1 MGLYIIYHEFQLILI
16 DFQKAAAFINEFL
29 LKLNEDAEGSELR
42 DTLNL
47 ALLHMQKYYRKLQT
61 RSHEKNAEKTLS
73 LTARGFSPMTP
84 FVDAPDKFQW
94 KWVNLDNLKN
104 LQGIMTDESMNI
116 TTLPHI
122 MHAVKQ
128 KDSDLLMELVQGGRI
143 FCMIRLIVAI
153 FLNQNFNF
161 SRHKVQGLII
171 SRINFIIKFCFLKT
185 FKKRDVI
192 MSKKQIFLI
201 NRYFN

>member
-1 MGLYIIYHEFQLILI
+1 LKHYIYFSS

-73 LTARGFSPMTP
+73 LSARGFSPMTP

-116 TTLPHI
+116 TSLPPI
-122 MHAVKQ
+122 MQAVKQ
-128 KDSDLLMELVQGGRI
+128 KDSDLLMELVQDGMYEYYLVYICIEIGRLMYAEVEDI
-143 FCMIRLIVAI
+143 FDSVTMET
-153 FLNQNFNF
+153 
-161 SRHKVQGLII
+161 
-171 SRINFIIKFCFLKT
+171 FIIKF
-185 FKKRDVI
+185 
-192 MSKKQIFLI
+192 
-201 NRYFN
+201 

>member
-1 MGLYIIYHEFQLILI
+1 MIIFYLLWISITFNFI

-73 LTARGFSPMTP
+73 LSARGFSPMTP

-104 LQGIMTDESMNI
+104 LQGVMTDESMNI

-128 KDSDLLMELVQGGRI
+128 KDSDLLMELVQGGMI
-143 FCMIRLIVAI
+143 FCMIRLI
-153 FLNQNFNF
+153 F
-161 SRHKVQGLII
+161 
-171 SRINFIIKFCFLKT
+171 FITQPKL
-185 FKKRDVI
+185 
-192 MSKKQIFLI
+192 
-201 NRYFN
+201 